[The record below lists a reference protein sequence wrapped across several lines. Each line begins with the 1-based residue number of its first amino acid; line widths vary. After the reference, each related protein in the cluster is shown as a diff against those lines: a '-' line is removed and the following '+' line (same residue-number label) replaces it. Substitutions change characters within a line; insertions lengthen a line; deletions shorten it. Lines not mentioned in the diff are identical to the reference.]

1 MKKVFCFVAL
11 AVFFAAC
18 TVDDGLGAAKGN
30 PDDVVLR
37 PERPVEGASEGIS
50 QNIFGLIDL
59 EYPGLEKVRR
69 YVGEEDF
76 YSAAYELL
84 QYFRNR
90 TNVVNPFIDL
100 ITTSYG
106 NGDLNMAMQASKEAT
121 SGKKYRLYVRNY
133 SEKADGGAV
142 DGQPLYY
149 SFASGD
155 GIDWKTL
162 PKAVNGAQEFRSQK
176 HRLQWMEPQAKVY
189 YATKEE
195 KYAESWV
202 DIYGQWMAAHT
213 NHKTLN
219 EDGTYT
225 YVKWPVEW
233 FQNPT
238 NEHYDDTVPWA
249 GLQTAERLRA
259 LINCIWYYVNSETV
273 TPAFFSQV
281 LMSVYDHVQNII
293 ANPWSHSE
301 DSNIALSLDQS
312 YFYAAVL
319 FPEFAD
325 AGTWLNASAQNLT
338 RHLIGQFNP
347 DGVQNEL
354 DMGYHMGVV
363 MDFMNIY
370 DLANEN
376 NLLSSLPADFL
387 TYVKNAAMFV
397 QDVMYPNYWFEN
409 FNDTRDG
416 EKKASSI
423 QRNLKVFN
431 SLFPDGTFEYMANG
445 RKSGVMPSTDL
456 KCYAESGYYMFRT
469 GWDVKDMMLILKNNN
484 SQYSKGGVLPWH
496 SQPDNGHFGLYRNG
510 RRFTPDACTPSYGGT
525 SQTNSYRFAH
535 RATRAHNTINVG
547 GKNIADDHTH
557 GRMLASGKDGK
568 VEYLVTE
575 NPSYDNLTHRRS
587 VFFVDKKFFVLL
599 DEAYNPDGI
608 NSEVQGVEFNIHLNK
623 SSDCAIDG
631 YDGNASLI
639 GGHTTYSDNNNMMYK
654 TWSET
659 EVVAE
664 GNTSYYCNNIIDS
677 DYDNM
682 KIQRR
687 FYRMTGTKPA
697 GKAMRFITVI
707 HPFESDY
714 AKLNIDAEFTDNKD
728 GEPGTFNPNSATV
741 TVNVEGIPYVLSYSI
756 GENN

>member
-1 MKKVFCFVAL
+1 MKKSFLLIAL
-11 AVFFAAC
+11 AAFLTAC
-18 TVDDGLGAAKGN
+18 TVDENLGAVKGN
-30 PDDVVLR
+30 PDDVVLK
-37 PERPVEGASEGIS
+37 PERPEEGALEGIN
-50 QNIFGLIDL
+50 QDVFTLLDL
-59 EYPGLEKVRR
+59 DYPGMEKVKK
-69 YVGEEDF
+69 YVEENDLF
-76 YSAAYELL
+76 SASYELL
-84 QYFRNR
+84 QYFRSR
-90 TNVVNPFIDL
+90 TNVVNPFVDL
-100 ITTSYG
+100 ITTSYT
-106 NGDLNMAMQASKEAT
+106 NGDLNMAMQASKET
-121 SGKKYRLYVRNY
+121 VSGKKYRLYVRNY
-133 SEKADGGAV
+133 SEKTDGGAV

-149 SFASGD
+149 SFAKGD

-189 YATKEE
+189 YATKDE
-195 KYAESWV
+195 KYAEAWV

-213 NHKTLN
+213 NHKTLG
-219 EDGTYT
+219 EDGTYKYET
-225 YVKWPVEW
+225 WPTEW
-233 FQNPT
+233 FQKPT
-238 NEHYDDTVPWA
+238 NEHYDDTVPWV

-281 LMSVYDHVQNII
+281 LMSVYDHVHNMI
-293 ANPWSHSE
+293 ANPWDHSA

-312 YFYAAVL
+312 YFFAAVF
-319 FPEFAD
+319 FPEFKESRE
-325 AGTWLNASAQNLT
+325 WLDESAQNLT
-338 RHLIGQFNP
+338 RHLKSQFNP

-363 MDFMNIY
+363 MDFANIY
-370 DLANEN
+370 SLANEN
-376 NLLSSLPADFL
+376 NIQSLLPSDFL
-387 TYVKNAAMFV
+387 TYIKNAAMFI

-423 QRNLKVFN
+423 QRNLRTFN
-431 SLFPDGTFEYMANG
+431 TLFPDGTFEYMASG
-445 RKSGVMPSTDL
+445 RREGTAPSSDL

-469 GWDVKDMMLILKNNN
+469 GWEVKDMMLVMKNNN
-484 SQYSKGGVLPWH
+484 SQYSKNGTLPWH

-525 SQTNSYRFAH
+525 TVTNGYRNAH

-547 GKNIADDHTH
+547 GKNISDKNTL
-557 GRMLASGKDGK
+557 GKMLASGKNGN

-575 NPSYDNLTHRRS
+575 NPSYSNLNHRRS
-587 VFFVDKKFFVLL
+587 IFFVDKKFFVIL
-599 DEAYNPDGI
+599 DEAYNPDAANG
-608 NSEVQGVEFNIHLNK
+608 EVSGVEFNMHLNE
-623 SSDCAIDG
+623 SSKCAIDN
-631 YDGNASLI
+631 YADNAALI
-639 GGHTTYSDNNNMMYK
+639 GGHTTYSDNNNMLYK

-659 EVVAE
+659 EVTEE
-664 GNTSYYCNNIIDS
+664 GSTSYYCNNIIDS
-677 DYDNM
+677 DYDNK

-714 AKLNIDAEFTDNKD
+714 TKVNIEAEFTDNKD
-728 GEPGTFNPNSATV
+728 GEPGTFNPASATV
-741 TVNVEGIPYVLSYSI
+741 TVNADGVSYVLSYSLNA
-756 GENN
+756 NN